1 MPCVLKLSCLSL
13 CRIIRCAGLLS
24 SWRCR
29 IRVHICW
36 PPTLKV
42 RWRSGS
48 ARLTKYFTAALS
60 SPCKRRGM
68 ETYMMVCV
76 GFRYWTTQTTTT
88 PDMTADNT
96 GTRPTPLLT
105 FVQNH
110 TSLLFR
116 AVIYPWHLDAL
127 CMFWLSLLSGQRVVF
142 DLFYDVLC
150 PRIHLSFAT
159 DLSHINKNA
168 VHFPTV

>member
-36 PPTLKV
+36 PPTLKA

-48 ARLTKYFTAALS
+48 TRLTKYFTAALS
-60 SPCKRRGM
+60 SPCKRRGT

-110 TSLLFR
+110 TSLLSI
-116 AVIYPWHLDAL
+116 AVRYPRHLDTL
-127 CMFWLSLLSGQRVVF
+127 CMFWFIFAQWTACIIWSVLWRSLS
-142 DLFYDVLC
+142 
-150 PRIHLSFAT
+150 
-159 DLSHINKNA
+159 KNSSIICYR
-168 VHFPTV
+168 FEPC